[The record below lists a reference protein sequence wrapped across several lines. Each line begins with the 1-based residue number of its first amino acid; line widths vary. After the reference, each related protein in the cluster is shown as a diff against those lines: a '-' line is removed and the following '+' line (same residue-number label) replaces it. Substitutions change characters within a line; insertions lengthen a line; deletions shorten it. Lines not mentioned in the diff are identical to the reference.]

1 MADRTIEDR
10 LREEYF
16 ELLPEIGRVRQQ
28 LESEIRYYT
37 RLISCRLDK
46 YQRLQVTSRV
56 KECGSAVD
64 ALRRRQESRIFDPD
78 EPIPILCLRFV
89 IWRESGFLHSLKVY

>member
-37 RLISCRLDK
+37 RL
-46 YQRLQVTSRV
+46 
-56 KECGSAVD
+56 
-64 ALRRRQESRIFDPD
+64 
-78 EPIPILCLRFV
+78 
-89 IWRESGFLHSLKVY
+89 FLPA